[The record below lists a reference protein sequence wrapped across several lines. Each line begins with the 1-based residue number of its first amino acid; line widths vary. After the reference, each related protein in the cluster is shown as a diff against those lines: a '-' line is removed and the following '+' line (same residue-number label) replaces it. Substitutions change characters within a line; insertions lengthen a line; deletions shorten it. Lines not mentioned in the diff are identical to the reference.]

1 MIEARKYQG
10 LDVLRLPFSVAPFCV
25 GLQMALALAQ
35 AVLPT
40 ALAALATAFFV
51 DTAIAIF
58 RGETVANAIYL
69 PLGILLAIM
78 FANSVLGSLPSL
90 IGARIRFAVERKFV
104 PAVLGVRAQLAYKYI
119 EDSRT
124 WELVERV
131 SDELT
136 ETLQGGI
143 SAYGT
148 IIRSVV
154 AIISVLGLIVVYVW
168 WAVPI
173 IILFSVPLFWIAIV
187 AGQKNYDA
195 EVQTHKYERRYG
207 YYTDILTSREAVEE
221 RTLFGYAADVNR
233 RFSEQFEIAYKIQLS
248 AVLKTYIAM
257 KSASI
262 AMAMIALLI
271 AFTLI
276 NPVVAGDL
284 SPGMFMGIITAVF
297 GMVGTLGWSLQDAA
311 ENLSQSREFMNDLTK
326 FMEIDRTPGATDLP
340 DAQPLVFER
349 LEFRNVSF
357 KYPTGASLILDGLSF
372 ALEAGKHYAFVG
384 ANGAGKTTI
393 TKLLTGLYDEYDGE
407 ILINGKELRTYPAST
422 LKALF
427 SVVYQDFARY
437 QTSMAHNIALG
448 DAAHNINSQQI
459 YSVTAKVGLTDA
471 IAELTEGIDT
481 PLGKILADGVDI
493 SGGQW
498 QKVAIARSLLSRAPI
513 KVLDEPTAALDP
525 IAESR
530 IYQEFEELM
539 KGKTTILISHRLG
552 ATKLADE
559 ILVID
564 KGGIAERGSHTELIK
579 KNGVYAQ
586 MFAAQRKWY
595 E

>member
-1 MIEARKYQG
+1 VIDARKYQG

-58 RGETVANAIYL
+58 RGEMMANAIYL
-69 PLGILLAIM
+69 PLGILLVIM
-78 FANSVLGSLPSL
+78 FANSVLGSLPAL

-154 AIISVLGLIVVYVW
+154 AIISVLGLIVVHVW

-262 AMAMIALLI
+262 AMAIIALLI

-276 NPVVAGDL
+276 TPVIAGDL

-326 FMEIDRTPGATDLP
+326 YMELDRTPDATDLP
-340 DAQPLVFER
+340 DAQPLPFER

-437 QTSMAHNIALG
+437 QVSLAHNIALG
-448 DAAHNINSQQI
+448 DAAHDISSQQI
-459 YSVTAKVGLTDA
+459 YSITANVGLTDA

-498 QKVAIARSLLSRAPI
+498 QKVAIARSLLNRALI

-564 KGGIAERGSHTELIK
+564 KGGIAERGSHAELINK
-579 KNGVYAQ
+579 DGIYAQ

>member
-1 MIEARKYQG
+1 VIDARKYQG

-58 RGETVANAIYL
+58 RGETMASAIYL
-69 PLGILLAIM
+69 PLGILLVIM

-90 IGARIRFAVERKFV
+90 IGARIRFAVERMFV

-119 EDSRT
+119 EDSKT

-262 AMAMIALLI
+262 AMAIIALLI

-276 NPVVAGDL
+276 TPVIAGDL

-326 FMEIDRTPGATDLP
+326 FMELDRTPGATDLP
-340 DAQPLVFER
+340 DAQPLTFER

-372 ALEAGKHYAFVG
+372 ALEAGSTMLSLAPMVP
-384 ANGAGKTTI
+384 ARPP
-393 TKLLTGLYDEYDGE
+393 
-407 ILINGKELRTYPAST
+407 LRSC
-422 LKALF
+422 
-427 SVVYQDFARY
+427 
-437 QTSMAHNIALG
+437 
-448 DAAHNINSQQI
+448 
-459 YSVTAKVGLTDA
+459 
-471 IAELTEGIDT
+471 
-481 PLGKILADGVDI
+481 
-493 SGGQW
+493 
-498 QKVAIARSLLSRAPI
+498 
-513 KVLDEPTAALDP
+513 
-525 IAESR
+525 
-530 IYQEFEELM
+530 
-539 KGKTTILISHRLG
+539 
-552 ATKLADE
+552 
-559 ILVID
+559 
-564 KGGIAERGSHTELIK
+564 
-579 KNGVYAQ
+579 
-586 MFAAQRKWY
+586 
-595 E
+595 